1 MKCLTIGTLDEKT
14 GLFCI
19 RALHGYPPE
28 HAAKLKEIAYT
39 MERMKCDLNDKVRV
53 TRKCYLVRT
62 EDRSTFYDD
71 DFAYMSNP
79 QRASQPRQNPDDWSE
94 MDYIDFIMSDR
105 LGNWIGYLEINE
117 PGDGKMPSMETL
129 DRIQILSD
137 LAAIAIENSKMYEEA
152 LYAMSD
158 SQAYL
163 DLIVHDI
170 GNMITPLKYYLDSM
184 KSSGTIDERNAELLT
199 KADGVA
205 SSAKL
210 LVDNVRKFSEARS
223 VERRASERYDLEKV
237 LNECANSLKQQSPQR
252 NITVNRAF
260 HQTPAMVI
268 ADELIYDLFM
278 NLLSNAVKYDL
289 KPMVEIDVKVADG
302 NSAWIVTIEDRG
314 RGIPDDRK
322 NKVFRRFAMRPEGYQ
337 GTGLG
342 LSIVS
347 LLVERYNGFITV
359 RDRVGG
365 DYTQGTCF
373 EIALPKAEAPR
384 TKERALEG
392 VRIIPG
398 KSRI

>member
-1 MKCLTIGTLDEKT
+1 
-14 GLFCI
+14 
-19 RALHGYPPE
+19 
-28 HAAKLKEIAYT
+28 
-39 MERMKCDLNDKVRV
+39 
-53 TRKCYLVRT
+53 
-62 EDRSTFYDD
+62 
-71 DFAYMSNP
+71 
-79 QRASQPRQNPDDWSE
+79 